1 MQFKNIIIFFFVIT
15 LSIFHHGC
23 TPLIPEPDTAK
34 ESQSLLVIPFSVE
47 YPSGYGSPVK
57 GWGIKFIGKKDKTI
71 FFDPK
76 MGQDHII
83 VEMEPGSYF
92 VSKFMHPDPDADYN
106 YFVDGSYPRL
116 KKELKSSKKGNLTNL
131 SFKLKLLI

>member
-57 GWGIKFIGKKDKTI
+57 GWGIKFLGKKDKTI
-71 FFDPK
+71 LFDPK
-76 MGQDHII
+76 IGQDYII
-83 VEMEPGSYF
+83 VEMEPGSYVF
-92 VSKFMHPDPDADYN
+92 Q
-106 YFVDGSYPRL
+106 
-116 KKELKSSKKGNLTNL
+116 NLCILIQMQIIIT
-131 SFKLKLLI
+131 LLRDLIQG